1 MPCKP
6 DGGIDVRGAPSDNR
20 FAPGERFAERYEIV
34 RPLSSGGMGAVY
46 EVLQLNLGRRRA
58 LKVLHSHSQAN
69 PDLRRRFMDEAKVI
83 ARVESD
89 HVVEVIDSGIA
100 EPTGSPYLVMEL
112 LDGEDLW
119 ALLDSEGSLEAD
131 TLVDFA
137 WQASLAIEKLHDRQ
151 IVHRDL
157 KPSNLFVTT
166 RDDGRRHITLI
177 DFGIAKSLSAQPA
190 RATTGILG
198 TPVYLSPEQIHGEVP
213 TSFATDRYALAH
225 VVYTLATGEPY
236 FAQEKKE
243 AGSEPYPLLM
253 KIVEGPREA
262 PVARAWRRRGVEL
275 PTGFDA
281 WFETATATDPEQRFG
296 SMGAMIVALADS
308 LGVERPAGAKSKPS
322 RRSMPTLDS
331 RPQPQLT
338 LVRAEKNHDPTLVR
352 SVPESQPEVTGG
364 AAQAELTSHDREAA
378 AMAEPLDISPD
389 TMASAGLHA
398 PFGPHMHWAAT
409 AVVALATAAF
419 AWWTA
424 PASTALRSH
433 MPAMHASTFQATRY
447 RTPAEAA
454 AVDSGHGAHANG
466 TLAKSHAP
474 TGARRRAGS
483 GVKTA
488 RADTKTHADTTTA
501 RADTDTARADAK
513 TRAVRNTN
521 TARTDAKSRAPSSE
535 ETTRAEAKSLASSNA
550 SSHAASNA
558 QIPAAPQPTASV
570 RARASGRV
578 ARAGPPSA
586 EPTPSQRRLEPAKIR
601 VPVDFR

>member
-1 MPCKP
+1 MGIQLESSRCSWRHEQNGLSGRRLWRFATRLKSVPCKP

-151 IVHRDL
+151 IVHRAL

-296 SMGAMIVALADS
+296 SMGAMIVAPWLAGEMVDAW
-308 LGVERPAGAKSKPS
+308 LETKHTEGLEQFADFLKCAVG
-322 RRSMPTLDS
+322 
-331 RPQPQLT
+331 
-338 LVRAEKNHDPTLVR
+338 
-352 SVPESQPEVTGG
+352 EVD
-364 AAQAELTSHDREAA
+364 AISEAQCR
-378 AMAEPLDISPD
+378 
-389 TMASAGLHA
+389 
-398 PFGPHMHWAAT
+398 
-409 AVVALATAAF
+409 
-419 AWWTA
+419 
-424 PASTALRSH
+424 
-433 MPAMHASTFQATRY
+433 
-447 RTPAEAA
+447 
-454 AVDSGHGAHANG
+454 
-466 TLAKSHAP
+466 
-474 TGARRRAGS
+474 
-483 GVKTA
+483 
-488 RADTKTHADTTTA
+488 
-501 RADTDTARADAK
+501 
-513 TRAVRNTN
+513 
-521 TARTDAKSRAPSSE
+521 
-535 ETTRAEAKSLASSNA
+535 
-550 SSHAASNA
+550 
-558 QIPAAPQPTASV
+558 
-570 RARASGRV
+570 
-578 ARAGPPSA
+578 
-586 EPTPSQRRLEPAKIR
+586 
-601 VPVDFR
+601 